1 MVAITNGYATL
12 AELKSSLRI
21 TDAVDDSLL
30 EIAIESASRV
40 IDEYTMRNFYNAGT
54 ATRVFIPI
62 LEDVCQI
69 DDAVSISSIAV
80 STLQN
85 KTFDLTWTAT
95 DYQLEPLNGVSD
107 GLSGWPYTR
116 IRAVGNYEFPNDETQ
131 YRYEGRYGQEDVATV
146 QVTGVWG
153 WSAVPTA
160 VKQATIIQAMRIFKR
175 LDSPLGIISSPDT
188 GYFRVSNRIDPDV
201 AMLLNSY
208 RKTRHLG

>member
-1 MVAITNGYATL
+1 MPVVNGYASL
-12 AELKSSLRI
+12 NDLKSALRI
-21 TDAVDDSLL
+21 QDGVDDTLL
-30 EIAIESASRV
+30 ELALESASRMV
-40 IDEYTMRNFYNAGT
+40 DEYTMRNFYNAGT
-54 ATRVFIPI
+54 ATRVFTPI
-62 LEDVCQI
+62 SDEVCQI
-69 DDAVSISSIAV
+69 DDAVSISSVAV
-80 STLQN
+80 STMLN
-85 KTFDLTWTAT
+85 KTFDQTWAVG
-95 DYQLEPLNGVSD
+95 DYQEEPLNGVSD
-107 GLSGWPYTR
+107 GLPGWPITR
-116 IRAVGNYEFPNDETQ
+116 LRAIGNYEFPNDETQ

-175 LDSPLGIISSPDT
+175 LDSPLGVISSPDT

>member
-1 MVAITNGYATL
+1 VPVVNGYAAL
-12 AELKSSLRI
+12 NDLKTALRI
-21 TDAVDDSLL
+21 QDGVDDSLL
-30 EIAIESASRV
+30 EIALESASRL

-54 ATRVFIPI
+54 ATRVFVPN
-62 LEDVCQI
+62 DDDCVAI
-69 DDAVSISSIAV
+69 DDAISISSIAV
-80 STLQN
+80 STLLN
-85 KTFDLTWTAT
+85 KTFDQTWTTAE
-95 DYQLEPLNGVSD
+95 YQLEPLNNVVD

-116 IRAVGNYEFPNDETQ
+116 IRAVGVWEFPYDEDD
-131 YRYEGRYGQEDVATV
+131 EIATV

-175 LDSPLGIISSPDT
+175 LDSPLGVISSPDT
-188 GYFRVSNRIDPDV
+188 GYFRVSSRIDPDV

>member
-1 MVAITNGYATL
+1 MPVVNGYASL
-12 AELKSSLRI
+12 NDLKSALRI
-21 TDAVDDSLL
+21 QDGVDDALL
-30 EIAIESASRV
+30 ELALESASRMV
-40 IDEYTMRNFYNAGT
+40 DEYTMRSFYNAGT
-54 ATRVFIPI
+54 ATRVFTPI
-62 LEDVCQI
+62 SDDVCHI
-69 DDAVSISSIAV
+69 DDAISISSIAV
-80 STLQN
+80 STLLN
-85 KTFDLTWTAT
+85 KTYNQTWANE
-95 DYQLEPLNGVSD
+95 DYQAEPLNGVSD
-107 GLSGWPYTR
+107 GLTGWPITR
-116 IRAVGNYEFPNDETQ
+116 LRAIGNYEFPNDETQ

-175 LDSPLGIISSPDT
+175 LDSPLGVISSPDT

>member
-1 MVAITNGYATL
+1 MPVVNGYAAL
-12 AELKSSLRI
+12 NDLKTALRI
-21 TDAVDDSLL
+21 QDGVDDSLL
-30 EIAIESASRV
+30 EIALESASRL

-54 ATRVFIPI
+54 ATRVFVPS
-62 LEDVCQI
+62 DDDCVAI
-69 DDAVSISSIAV
+69 DDAISISSIAV
-80 STLQN
+80 STLLN
-85 KTFDLTWTAT
+85 KTFDQTWTTAE
-95 DYQLEPLNGVSD
+95 YQLEPLNNVVD

-116 IRAVGNYEFPNDETQ
+116 IRAVGVWEFPYDEDD
-131 YRYEGRYGQEDVATV
+131 EIATV

-175 LDSPLGIISSPDT
+175 LDSPLGVISSPDT